1 MNMVYPNL
9 IRVFE
14 RRTEKRRGRLF
25 ICPRSVF
32 LFTYEIGK
40 DSVLR
45 PKDVI
50 FIDWVKF
57 ELFKEDRAICT
68 VCVIV
73 APLVYLMNDQVASLQ
88 RKSIVANLHWPF
100 Y

>member
-1 MNMVYPNL
+1 MVYPNL

-14 RRTEKRRGRLF
+14 RRIEKRRGRLF

-32 LFTYEIGK
+32 LLTDEIGK

-50 FIDWVKF
+50 LIDWVKF
-57 ELFKEDRAICT
+57 KLFKEDRAICT